1 MPERILTNTVYIR
14 TTADELWD
22 ALTNGDLSVEYVG
35 GRVQSTWREGDG
47 IVYLSPDGSARLVEG
62 RLLEVVPKHRFVFE
76 GRLLM
81 DPLLA
86 ADAPHREAFEIED
99 VGGGVCRCTAIFDQ
113 YAADSPTLRFQDQG
127 SMEMCGSWLKSLL
140 ETGRPLEF
148 MQKV

>member
-1 MPERILTNTVYIR
+1 MSERILTNTVYIR
-14 TTADELWD
+14 TTADKLWD
-22 ALTNGDLSVEYVG
+22 ALTSGDLSVQYVD
-35 GRVQSTWREGDG
+35 GRVQSTWREGDE
-47 IVYLSPDGSARLVEG
+47 IVYLSPDGAARLVEG
-62 RLLEVVPKHRFVFE
+62 RLLEVVPKRRFVFK

-99 VGGGVCRCTAIFDQ
+99 LGGGICRCTAIFDR

-127 SMEMCGSWLKSLL
+127 NMQMCGSSLKSLL

-148 MQKV
+148 MHKV